1 MSLKL
6 FLICLWA
13 LMVCLRENGWIRSG
27 NSRVKSARWTWA
39 SFSRE
44 KKIYI
49 YIYITFTQECEPI
62 RTYHSCGQAD
72 IKTADCA
79 GPVFNSDTLW
89 QTEVK
94 VVNGEDGSDSSD
106 LSSFLHLHF
115 KSRIGFLFFFNRRER
130 KRETVRLLFIRSGGK
145 LSVYCEY

>member
-1 MSLKL
+1 MLDGL
-6 FLICLWA
+6 ELVF
-13 LMVCLRENGWIRSG
+13 RG
-27 NSRVKSARWTWA
+27 
-39 SFSRE
+39 
-44 KKIYI
+44 KKKI
-49 YIYITFTQECEPI
+49 YIYITFTQEFEPI

-106 LSSFLHLHF
+106 LSSFTFILKVGL
-115 KSRIGFLFFFNRRER
+115 GFYFSSTGERER
-130 KRETVRLLFIRSGGK
+130 NCETSI
-145 LSVYCEY
+145 Y

>member
-1 MSLKL
+1 MLDGL
-6 FLICLWA
+6 ELVF
-13 LMVCLRENGWIRSG
+13 RG
-27 NSRVKSARWTWA
+27 
-39 SFSRE
+39 
-44 KKIYI
+44 KKKNIYL
-49 YIYITFTQECEPI
+49 YITFTQECEPI